1 MHRPPAVSATRRPL
15 RRVRACALAA
25 LALTFVACGGSEAPA
40 DAPAVTDGATAAAR
54 PLTEVQAEV
63 AASTPAIDAHD
74 LGARIEWLA
83 HDDLEG
89 RAPST
94 PGGQRTSQW
103 IADEMARIGLEPM
116 SGDSYFQSVPL
127 VEATLDPAASHFT
140 LSGPSGD
147 DALEYGP
154 ETIFWTKRLEEEVS
168 FDASEV
174 VFVGYGSVAPEYGWD
189 DYAGLD
195 ATGKTVVMLV
205 NDPGYATQD
214 PALFNGR
221 SMTYYG
227 RWTYKYEEAGRQG
240 ATAAIV
246 IHETEPASYGWR
258 TVASS
263 WSGAQ
268 YDLVR
273 GEAADPRPMLEGWI
287 TRPAAEALFAEAGLD
302 FEALK
307 AAAAQP
313 GFTPVALEGVT
324 ASGALSTSIAT
335 RESRNVGGV
344 LRGSERP
351 DEYVLYTAHWDH
363 LGVAPEP
370 EAGETLLENASDDRI
385 FNGAVDNATGTAGIL
400 EIAESWQNAEPPAR
414 SILFLAVTAEESGL
428 LGSEYFAVNPTVPLA
443 SIVGGLNID
452 AILPSG
458 PSRDLVVVGFGASE
472 LEDELAAVAE
482 PLGKTLTADPTPEA
496 GYFYRSDHISLA
508 KRGVPMLYTDAGKD
522 LVDGGTEA
530 GAAFDES
537 YTAERYHAVGDEY
550 DASWDLSGMLEVLEI
565 LRTVGANLAESD
577 AWPNWYEGN
586 EFRGLRDA
594 MRPGG

>member
-1 MHRPPAVSATRRPL
+1 MRFVPL
-15 RRVRACALAA
+15 PLPVARAA
-25 LALTFVACGGSEAPA
+25 LLLGGLAVTACGGG
-40 DAPAVTDGATAAAR
+40 DAPPEDPAVEGAAEAGNR
-54 PLTEVQAEV
+54 PLSEVAAEV
-63 AASTPAIDAHD
+63 AATTPAIDGHD

-94 PGGQRTSQW
+94 PGGQRASQW

-116 SGDSYFQSVPL
+116 SGESYFQTVPL
-127 VEATLDPAASHFT
+127 VEATLDPDASRLAFQ
-140 LSGPSGD
+140 GPSGET
-147 DALEYGP
+147 ALEYGP
-154 ETIFWTKRLEEEVS
+154 ETVFWTKRLDEELS

-174 VFVGYGSVAPEYGWD
+174 VFVGYGSVAPEYGWN

-195 ATGKTVVMLV
+195 TEGKTVVMLV
-205 NDPGYATQD
+205 NDPGYATRD
-214 PALFNGR
+214 PALFNGP

-227 RWTYKYEEAGRQG
+227 RWTYKFEEAGRQG

-246 IHETEPASYGWR
+246 IHETEPASYGWG
-258 TVASS
+258 TVESS
-263 WSGAQ
+263 WTGAQ
-268 YDLVR
+268 YDLDR
-273 GEAADPRPMLEGWI
+273 GAAADPRPMLEGWI
-287 TRPAAEALFAEAGLD
+287 TRETAEALFAEAGLD

-313 GFTPVALEGVT
+313 GFSPVTLDGMT
-324 ASGALSTSIAT
+324 ASGALSTSISM

-344 LRGSERP
+344 LRGAERP

-363 LGVAPEP
+363 LGVDPDPDA
-370 EAGETLLENASDDRI
+370 DDRI
-385 FNGAVDNATGTAGIL
+385 YNGAVDNATGTAGIL
-400 EIAESWQNAEPPAR
+400 EIAESWQTREAPAR
-414 SILFLAVTAEESGL
+414 SLLFLAVTAEESGL
-428 LGSEYFAVNPTVPLA
+428 LGSEYFGVNPTVPLA

-452 AILPSG
+452 AILPTG
-458 PSRDLVVVGFGASE
+458 PTNDLVVVGFGASE

-482 PLGKTLTADPTPEA
+482 PLGKSLTPDPNPEA

-530 GAAFDES
+530 GVAFAEG
-537 YTAERYHAVGDEY
+537 YTAERYHAVADEY
-550 DASWDLSGMLEVLEI
+550 DASWTLTGMIEILEI
-565 LRTVGANLAESD
+565 LRSVGDNLANSD
-577 AWPNWYEGN
+577 QWPNWYEGN

-594 MRPGG
+594 MRSGG

>member
-1 MHRPPAVSATRRPL
+1 MRFLSVPCPARPVGAFAFT
-15 RRVRACALAA
+15 ALV
-25 LALTFVACGGSEAPA
+25 LTGCGGAEPAADVAADGPAP
-40 DAPAVTDGATAAAR
+40 DAR
-54 PLTEVQAEV
+54 PLSEVQADV

-140 LSGPSGD
+140 LTGPSGD
-147 DALEYGP
+147 NALEYGP

-205 NDPGYATQD
+205 NDPGYATGD

-273 GEAADPRPMLEGWI
+273 GDAADPRPMLEGWI

-302 FEALK
+302 FETLK

-344 LRGSERP
+344 LRGAERP

-363 LGVAPEP
+363 LGVAPEA

-400 EIAESWQNAEPPAR
+400 EIAESWQNTEAPAR

-452 AILPSG
+452 AILPTG

-472 LEDELAAVAE
+472 LEDELEAVAG
-482 PLGKTLTADPTPEA
+482 PLGKTLTADPSPEA

-522 LVDGGTEA
+522 LVDGGTAA

-550 DASWDLSGMLEVLEI
+550 DASWDLGGMIEVLEI
-565 LRTVGANLAESD
+565 LRTVGANLAASE